1 MSDKL
6 RWLFNKVYKLLTNS
20 SLSLQALIQTGN
32 LSPWKQNVPNLLIIS
47 NHYTKFQ
54 SLSVWGVFGNG
65 LAFFFIMVYLLL
77 TKLCII
83 DFTVICREISMF
95 HFRYLLWNFLQFL
108 SFKLQCLRSTANS
121 KKKYKYPEPDVKVLP
136 HHAHVKKST
145 KTIFFQK
152 IIVKPFLDRF

>member
-95 HFRYLLWNFLQFL
+95 HFLYLLWNFLQFL
-108 SFKLQCLRSTANS
+108 SLKLQCLRSTANS
-121 KKKYKYPEPDVKVLP
+121 KKKIQISWTWCKSI
-136 HHAHVKKST
+136 ATSCTCKKINQNH
-145 KTIFFQK
+145 IFSK
-152 IIVKPFLDRF
+152 NDCEAISG